1 MSSTT
6 QLGTS
11 NSKEIHF
18 HSPLIITV
26 TDSARHIPE
35 QLSLAT
41 DDSTSKLFKLSLLL
55 FTAYGMHFHA
65 EPLRQHATDFMRLV
79 NIKTLAPVLYENN
92 LLTLYDMEF
101 LQLQIII
108 DSDKVFFVYV
118 KLLRC
123 GKEDYEKFMDCL
135 KHPHAMDHIGHE
147 ELHRKLSVPQ

>member
-41 DDSTSKLFKLSLLL
+41 DDSTSKLFKCC
-55 FTAYGMHFHA
+55 FYIIACGMHFHA
-65 EPLRQHATDFMRLV
+65 DPLCQYATDFMRLV
-79 NIKTLAPVLYENN
+79 DIKTLAPVLIQNK

-101 LQLQIII
+101 LQLQTII
-108 DSDKVFFVYV
+108 DSEKVFFIYV
-118 KLLRC
+118 KLVRC

-135 KHPHAMDHIGHE
+135 KHPHAMEHLGHE
-147 ELHRKLSVPQ
+147 ELHRKLSASQ

>member
-41 DDSTSKLFKLSLLL
+41 DNSTSKLFKCC
-55 FTAYGMHFHA
+55 FYIIACGMHFHA
-65 EPLRQHATDFMRLV
+65 DPLCQYATDFMRLV
-79 NIKTLAPVLYENN
+79 DIKTLAPVLIQNK

-101 LQLQIII
+101 LQLQTII
-108 DSDKVFFVYV
+108 DSEKVFFIYV

-123 GKEDYEKFMDCL
+123 GKEDYENFMDCL
-135 KHPHAMDHIGHE
+135 KHPHAIEHLGHE
-147 ELHRKLSVPQ
+147 ELHRKLSAPQ